1 MRVIIMKKLLL
12 VPIFL
17 LVLYSCSPEEETK
30 APTSTVQS
38 TTLEPEPETPAPTQ
52 YTLTVTASEGGSVT
66 NGGTFDEGTS
76 VSVTAT
82 PNEGYEFVG
91 WEGSDSTEASLTVTL
106 GANTTIQALFQKT
119 VFVSRAPIYSNLNN
133 TVGVIQRNKFFPNK
147 NYAFNEYNLI
157 YHDVAKN
164 DYYGPQGVS
173 AIHFDYNKDGYLD
186 FASVIISNNLN
197 GSKLLLVNDL
207 YGSSRHDSII
217 NSDVNLKSIDYHH
230 RPISR
235 LGDFNNDGNIDIM
248 MSGSNSHNGYDSSG
262 NLLYGENKS
271 FEIYLFQEDGSFTI
285 SEVTPTTS
293 VHDYDTG
300 DIDNDGDIDIIFVTY
315 RQDAD
320 LTNHKSGYPYI
331 YLNDG
336 QGNFTELNSIEK
348 FNGLEEIT
356 GDKSDNESI
365 IYNLTTR
372 LFDIDNDGNLDL
384 LFGGGGYKDVEG
396 QFTPKPSIYWGNENL
411 NFDLNNPTEL
421 LPSEELQV
429 EIQNTY
435 EINRG
440 LAIYGFSYFDYNN
453 DGNQDILVIGTED
466 AYGSTY
472 LLFRNNGDRTFT
484 EVTKE
489 KIPQYSNTI
498 NERSG
503 FAYNVFVNDIDND
516 GDFDLIPDFPYS
528 DFGIDGYYFENTGGQ
543 FVRRELD

>member
-1 MRVIIMKKLLL
+1 MKKLLYPFAFAL
-12 VPIFL
+12 TAFL
-17 LVLYSCSPEEETK
+17 ILYSCSAEEEDTTPPPQVQQ
-30 APTSTVQS
+30 PTP
-38 TTLEPEPETPAPTQ
+38 EPEPEVTQ
-52 YTLTVTASEGGSVT
+52 FTLAVTAGEGGTVST
-66 NGGTFDEGTS
+66 EGGTFDEGTELTI
-76 VSVTAT
+76 TAT
-82 PNEGYEFVG
+82 PDEGYELVG

-119 VFVSRAPIYSNLNN
+119 IFVSRAPIYSNLNN

-147 NYAFNEYNLI
+147 KYSFVEYNLGF
-157 YHDVAKN
+157 HDVANN
-164 DYYGPQGVS
+164 DFYGPQDVS

-197 GSKLLLVNDL
+197 GSKLLLVNYL

-235 LGDFNNDGNIDIM
+235 LGDFNNDGNIDII

-348 FNGLEEIT
+348 FNGLNEIT
-356 GDKSDNESI
+356 GNKSDNESV

-372 LFDIDNDGNLDL
+372 LFDVDNDGNLDL

-396 QFTPKPSIYWGNENL
+396 QFTPKPSIYWGKENL

-429 EIQNTY
+429 EIQNLY

-440 LAIYGFSYFDYNN
+440 LAILGFSYFDYNN
-453 DGNQDILVIGTED
+453 DGNQDVLVIGTED
-466 AYGSTY
+466 YYGNTY

-484 EVTKE
+484 DVTKQ
-489 KIPQYSNTI
+489 KVPQYSNST
-498 NERSG
+498 NERG
-503 FAYNVFVNDIDND
+503 AHAYNVYVNDIDSD
-516 GDFDLIPDFPYS
+516 GDYDLIPDCPFS
-528 DFGIDGYYFENTGGQ
+528 DYGFDGYYFKNTGGQ
-543 FVRRELD
+543 FVRQELD

>member
-1 MRVIIMKKLLL
+1 MKKLLYSL
-12 VPIFL
+12 TFTLTVFL
-17 LVLYSCSPEEETK
+17 ILYSCSAEEEDNT
-30 APTSTVQS
+30 PPPSIIQTP
-38 TTLEPEPETPAPTQ
+38 EPEPPAPTQ
-52 YTLTVTASEGGSVT
+52 YSLTVTAGEGGTVST
-66 NGGTFDEGTS
+66 EGGTYDEGTE
-76 VSVTAT
+76 VTVTAT
-82 PNEGYEFVG
+82 PDEGYEFIG
-91 WEGSDSTEASLTVTL
+91 WEGSDIDSSSLRITL
-106 GANTTIQALFQKT
+106 NGNTTVQALFQRT

-133 TVGVIQRNKFFPNK
+133 TVGVILRNKFFPNR
-147 NYAFNEYNLI
+147 NYAFDEGYNLNYI
-157 YHDVAKN
+157 DEVNN
-164 DYYGPQGVS
+164 DFYGPSDVS
-173 AIHFDYNKDGYLD
+173 SIHFDNNKDGNLD

-197 GSKLLLVNDL
+197 GSKFLLANDV
-207 YGSSRHDSII
+207 YGTSPTVSIF
-217 NSDVNLKSIDYHH
+217 NSDSNLNPIDYHH

-235 LGDFNNDGNIDIM
+235 LGDFNNDGNFDIM
-248 MSGSNSHNGYDSSG
+248 MSGTNSHNGYDSSG

-348 FNGLEEIT
+348 FNGLDEIT
-356 GDKSDNESI
+356 GDKSDNESV

-396 QFTPKPSIYWGNENL
+396 QFTPKPSIYWGKENL

-421 LPSEELQV
+421 LLSDELQV
-429 EIQNTY
+429 EIQNLY

-440 LAIYGFSYFDYNN
+440 LAILGFSYFDYNN
-453 DGNQDILVIGTED
+453 DGDQDILVIGTED
-466 AYGSTY
+466 YYGNTY

-484 EVTKE
+484 DVTNE
-489 KIPQYSNTI
+489 KIPQFSQST
-498 NERSG
+498 NERG
-503 FAYNVFVNDIDND
+503 GQAYNVYVNDFDND
-516 GDFDLIPDFPYS
+516 GDFDLIPDYPYVWYG
-528 DFGIDGYYFENTGGQ
+528 FDGYYFENTGGQ

>member
-1 MRVIIMKKLLL
+1 MKKLLYPL
-12 VPIFL
+12 VFALTTFL
-17 LVLYSCSPEEETK
+17 ILYSCSAEEED
-30 APTSTVQS
+30 
-38 TTLEPEPETPAPTQ
+38 TTPPPSIIQTPEPEPPAPTQ
-52 YTLTVTASEGGSVT
+52 YSLTVTAGEGGTVST
-66 NGGTFDEGTS
+66 EGGTYDEGTE
-76 VSVTAT
+76 VTVTAT
-82 PNEGYEFVG
+82 PDEGYEFIG
-91 WEGSDSTEASLTVTL
+91 WEGSDIDSSSLRITL
-106 GANTTIQALFQKT
+106 NGNTTVQALFQKT

-133 TVGVIQRNKFFPNK
+133 TVGVILRNKFFPNR
-147 NYAFNEYNLI
+147 NYAFDEGYNLNYI
-157 YHDVAKN
+157 DEVNN
-164 DYYGPQGVS
+164 DFYGPSDVS
-173 AIHFDYNKDGYLD
+173 SIHFDNNKDGNLD

-197 GSKLLLVNDL
+197 GSKFLLANDV
-207 YGSSRHDSII
+207 YGTSPTVSIF
-217 NSDVNLKSIDYHH
+217 NSDSNLNPIDYHH

-235 LGDFNNDGNIDIM
+235 LGDFNNDGNFDIM
-248 MSGSNSHNGYDSSG
+248 MSGTNSHNGYDSSG

-348 FNGLEEIT
+348 FNGLDEIT
-356 GDKSDNESI
+356 GDKSDNESV

-396 QFTPKPSIYWGNENL
+396 QFTPKPSIYWGKENL

-421 LPSEELQV
+421 LLSDELQV
-429 EIQNTY
+429 EIQNLY

-440 LAIYGFSYFDYNN
+440 LAILGFSYFDYNN
-453 DGNQDILVIGTED
+453 DGDQDILVIGTED
-466 AYGSTY
+466 YYGNTY

-484 EVTKE
+484 DVTNE
-489 KIPQYSNTI
+489 KIPQFSQST
-498 NERSG
+498 NERG
-503 FAYNVFVNDIDND
+503 GQAYNVYVNDFDND
-516 GDFDLIPDFPYS
+516 GDFDLIPDYPYVWYG
-528 DFGIDGYYFENTGGQ
+528 FDGYYFENTGGQ